1 MSFRDKL
8 DHIIYAYDS
17 ISCFRPATSRDF
29 GVIFKFLC
37 WVKQNKD
44 PNEPERLEEMAFK
57 ISSILTEN
65 LVRHLFCFDYDDTTI
80 IDYHYDDLVWVKN
93 YLINHFYYPPNF
105 ADALVPKLAP
115 RVPRRMPRM
124 LSLRITT
131 EVYRRGPKNMNYP
144 PLEVDLDSGRVE
156 WLVRYPGQSLKF
168 VEASKKAGNLMSSLE
183 SF

>member
-1 MSFRDKL
+1 MAYAPSLLRVPCSVDCTYRQMDPFTLRKL
-8 DHIIYAYDS
+8 VCYDPR
-17 ISCFRPATSRDF
+17 IMNDF
-29 GVIFKFLC
+29 AFL
-37 WVKQNKD
+37 
-44 PNEPERLEEMAFK
+44 AFK

-105 ADALVPKLAP
+105 ADALVPELAP
-115 RVPRRMPRM
+115 RVPRRIPRM

-144 PLEVDLDSGRVE
+144 PV
-156 WLVRYPGQSLKF
+156 
-168 VEASKKAGNLMSSLE
+168 
-183 SF
+183 